1 MVGKPKYLQY
11 CDKLTAKDY
20 AYHGTA
26 ERMVTTVDYA
36 RHGTA
41 HWYATMISRR
51 KNQIHQLLGI
61 FGQPYISI
69 YTLVMN
75 IAFTKTVVKTEH
87 ENNGTTSKT
96 SRKINTSRTIREHR

>member
-1 MVGKPKYLQY
+1 MVGKPKYLQH

-26 ERMVTTVDYA
+26 ERMGTTVDGA

-51 KNQIHQLLGI
+51 KNHIHQLLGI
-61 FGQPYISI
+61 LGQPYISI
-69 YTLVMN
+69 YALVMN
-75 IAFTKTVVKTEH
+75 IAFTKTEW
-87 ENNGTTSKT
+87 
-96 SRKINTSRTIREHR
+96 